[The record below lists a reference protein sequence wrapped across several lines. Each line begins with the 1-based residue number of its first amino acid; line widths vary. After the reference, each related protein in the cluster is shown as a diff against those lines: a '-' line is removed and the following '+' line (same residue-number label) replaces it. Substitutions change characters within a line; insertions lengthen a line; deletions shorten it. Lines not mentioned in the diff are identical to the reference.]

1 MVSFPIAILVNF
13 GTWPKAQIERYDDHE
28 SIIRAF

>member
-13 GTWPKAQIERYDDHE
+13 GTWPKAQIERYDDDQG
-28 SIIRAF
+28 IISAF